1 MHTLSLREHLFMTL
15 LRRLG
20 SLDAEG
26 RPIRVAVVGVG
37 QMGRGLVRQVAR
49 LPGMRLV
56 GLCDVIVDRA
66 IAAAAET
73 DRPAEVADSETS
85 LRRLVAEGRTAI
97 TARAEWLVGT
107 PHVDVLVEA
116 TGDPEAGVRLAFAA
130 VTSTKPVVTFNVE
143 ADATVGPLMAWLA
156 RRAGAL
162 YTVAGGD
169 EPSVLCEMVDFA
181 RAIGLEVVC
190 AGKGKNNR
198 LDRTATA
205 QTVEAEAAA
214 RGMSARMLA
223 AFVDGTKTMVEMAAL
238 ANATGLVPDTP
249 GLHGPVANVADLL
262 RTFVPESDGGVLHR
276 RGVVDYAIGDVAP
289 GVFVTATASTA
300 AMRRDLAYLKM
311 GEGPYYLLYRPYHL
325 ASLEAPLSLARAV
338 LDREVTMAAAGPPL
352 AECVAVAKRDLG
364 RGEMLDGIGGATVY
378 GLAVP
383 AGWAAEAHAVPIGI
397 VGRARMLRE
406 VARGTVLAEADVL
419 LDDGATIVHLRR
431 LQDALVRQGM
441 LT

>member
-1 MHTLSLREHLFMTL
+1 MTL
-15 LRRLG
+15 LGRLG
-20 SLDAEG
+20 SLEAEG

-37 QMGRGLVRQVAR
+37 QMGGGFARQVAR
-49 LPGMRLV
+49 LPGMRVV

-66 IAAAAET
+66 VATAEEISST
-73 DRPAEVADSETS
+73 AEVADTEMS

-97 TARAEWLVGT
+97 TVRPDWLVGV
-107 PHVDVLVEA
+107 PHVDVLVDA
-116 TGDPEAGVRLAFAA
+116 TGDPEGGVRLAFAA
-130 VTSTKPVVTFNVE
+130 VTSTKLVVTFNIE
-143 ADATVGPLMAWLA
+143 ADATVGPLLAWLA
-156 RRAGAL
+156 RQAGAL

-181 RAIGLEVVC
+181 RGSGFEVVC

-205 QTVEAEAAA
+205 QTVEAEASA

-223 AFVDGTKTMVEMAAL
+223 SFVDGTKTMAEMTAL

-262 RTFVPESDGGVLHR
+262 RIFVPESDGGILHR
-276 RGVVDYAIGDVAP
+276 SGVVDYAIGDVAP

-352 AECVAVAKRDLG
+352 AECVAVAKRNLG

-378 GLAVP
+378 GLAVL
-383 AGWAAEAHAVPIGI
+383 AAWATEAHAVPIGI

-406 VARGTVLAEADVL
+406 VARGTVLTEADVS
-419 LDDGATIVHLRR
+419 LDDGATVVHLRR

-441 LT
+441 LM